1 MKNKMLAAAVS
12 LILVFCLAFPGGFSV
27 YAQTE
32 DLQETMVIE
41 NTGQGGSSD
50 IEGEKEGLS
59 EDSMNP
65 DESNPEGRE
74 ENADPDVNK
83 DENADV
89 NDDKTTEEGQGSDTE
104 PFDKTIDGAAVEAE
118 NPADS
123 ADADENNML
132 DEEIVDFIH
141 ADRSWHRLREKQ
153 GCFEKLLH
161 LLHQETARQGW
172 NYPKPLKK
180 MMMEAIPYGWKPI
193 LQEKVS

>member
-12 LILVFCLAFPGGFSV
+12 LILVFCLAFPGEFSA

-32 DLQETMVIE
+32 DFQETMVIE

-65 DESNPEGRE
+65 DESNLEGRE

-83 DENADV
+83 DENANV
-89 NDDKTTEEGQGSDTE
+89 NDDKTTEEGQGSDSE
-104 PFDKTIDGAAVEAE
+104 PSDKTIDGAAVEAE

-123 ADADENNML
+123 TGTDENNML

-141 ADRSWHRLREKQ
+141 AAPFLAPVK
-153 GCFEKLLH
+153 G
-161 LLHQETARQGW
+161 
-172 NYPKPLKK
+172 
-180 MMMEAIPYGWKPI
+180 EAGLFLP
-193 LQEKVS
+193 